1 MRPLGNGSCSA
12 SLLLAGSAYEV
23 LEYDSAVVE
32 ALHLFPAPS
41 QPHVTAAIGDGPA
54 DPTKRGTVRC
64 SVLRLLPGVTT
75 RAAIGLLYWDKSTL
89 MCYCIHYTGTSL
101 VSLYEL
107 LNKCKT
113 AAGSATL
120 RNWLLRPLRDVA
132 VLQRRQGT
140 VQALVSQ
147 PQVLEGLRESRK
159 AGLKAFPDISRL
171 GMSSCANPQCLFN
184 AVLFFPIL

>member
-1 MRPLGNGSCSA
+1 
-12 SLLLAGSAYEV
+12 V

-32 ALHLFPAPS
+32 ALHLFPAAS
-41 QPHVTAAIGDGPA
+41 QPHATAAVGDGPA
-54 DPTKRGTVRC
+54 DPTTRGTVRC
-64 SVLRLLPGVTT
+64 SMLGLLPEVTT
-75 RAAIGLLYWDKSTL
+75 RSALGDILYRDMLLRRRCPCTL
-89 MCYCIHYTGTSL
+89 MCYCHHLTGTLL

-107 LNKCKT
+107 LNQCKT